1 MSSFETVIDQFR
13 AKRLLVVGDIML
25 DRFVYGTVSRI
36 SPEAPAPVINTAA
49 PEEAV
54 GGAGNVARNI
64 AALGATSDIVAVVGR
79 DDAAQCIRRHL
90 ASYPG
95 ITPALVEVPSRVT
108 TVKTRFVA
116 YLHNTHLLR
125 ADTEEATQVGAP
137 IEDAII
143 ETVQRRLAGADAVIL
158 SDYNKGVL
166 TPRVISGVIAEAQRA
181 RKPVIIDPK
190 GLDYSR
196 YRGATAVTPN
206 AGELAQALGR
216 PVTND
221 EKSLKAAAAN
231 LIETVG
237 CECVL
242 VTRGERGVLVVARG
256 GEAGMF
262 DATAKRVLDVTGA
275 GDTLVAGFALG
286 LVSDAGLA
294 NAARLANAAAG
305 IVVSKKGT
313 SQVTAN
319 ELRNVLL
326 SRPHFEL
333 REKIHDI
340 VTIGDRV
347 AAWRKEGLTVGF
359 TNGCFDLLHP
369 GHVQLLCEARSHC
382 DRLVVGLNDDAS
394 VKRLKGASRPV
405 QTETARSIVLAGLAF
420 VDAVVLFAE
429 DTPLDLIGR
438 VKPDVLVKGAD
449 YRIDEVVGR
458 ELVESYGGKVVLVE
472 LLPDASTTLIID
484 RLKTGVASAA
494 PDLAGTR

>member
-1 MSSFETVIDQFR
+1 
-13 AKRLLVVGDIML
+13 
-25 DRFVYGTVSRI
+25 
-36 SPEAPAPVINTAA
+36 
-49 PEEAV
+49 
-54 GGAGNVARNI
+54 
-64 AALGATSDIVAVVGR
+64 
-79 DDAAQCIRRHL
+79 
-90 ASYPG
+90 
-95 ITPALVEVPSRVT
+95 
-108 TVKTRFVA
+108 
-116 YLHNTHLLR
+116 
-125 ADTEEATQVGAP
+125 
-137 IEDAII
+137 
-143 ETVQRRLAGADAVIL
+143 
-158 SDYNKGVL
+158 
-166 TPRVISGVIAEAQRA
+166 
-181 RKPVIIDPK
+181 
-190 GLDYSR
+190 
-196 YRGATAVTPN
+196 
-206 AGELAQALGR
+206 
-216 PVTND
+216 
-221 EKSLKAAAAN
+221 
-231 LIETVG
+231 
-237 CECVL
+237 
-242 VTRGERGVLVVARG
+242 
-256 GEAGMF
+256 MF
-262 DATAKRVLDVTGA
+262 DATARRVLDVTGA
-275 GDTLVAGFALG
+275 GDTVVAGFALA
-286 LVSDAGLA
+286 LVAGAGFL
-294 NAARLANAAAG
+294 NAARLANTAAG

-319 ELRNVLL
+319 ELRNVVL

-458 ELVESYGGKVVLVE
+458 ELVESYGGRVVLVE
-472 LLPDASTTLIID
+472 LLPDASTTLIIY
-484 RLKTGVASAA
+484 RLKTVSAA